1 MLAIYCLLLLLILY
15 NILSFIVIKRNIMIF
30 KIYKIINILK
40 ITFIKFNK
48 KHYFILFF
56 INIICVFISKLFSY
70 NIMISFVLVLGIH
83 IFYGISYLSLFPKK
97 KEIRKYTLVE
107 HIYKTHQSITYGFF
121 FYKLLFVVYLL
132 LFLIFCSMIFTF
144 LPYYIIE
151 TILTGSYKNSVL
163 MFGTFIYLNV
173 LVLPPVTIKLFLFT
187 KEKRSLIITIV
198 KNLLLIFYGF
208 IIIYTSVLSTDFTN
222 QIKLVSIFIYMVIIF
237 LNSYFTFVE
246 IVDYYKYKIENDSM

>member
-48 KHYFILFF
+48 KYYFILFF

-208 IIIYTSVLSTDFTN
+208 IIIYTS
-222 QIKLVSIFIYMVIIF
+222 
-237 LNSYFTFVE
+237 
-246 IVDYYKYKIENDSM
+246 